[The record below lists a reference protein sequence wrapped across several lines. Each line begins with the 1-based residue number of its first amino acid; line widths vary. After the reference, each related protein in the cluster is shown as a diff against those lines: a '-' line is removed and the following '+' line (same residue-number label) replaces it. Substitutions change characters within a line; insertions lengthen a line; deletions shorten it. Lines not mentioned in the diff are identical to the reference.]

1 MNTLRMILILTVIA
15 ALAAGLL
22 AGINAITAP
31 IIAENEEIRL
41 QETLGRV
48 LAADRFDF
56 EVEGDKYALWTGKKA
71 NGDLAGYVVRVQASG
86 YSSAGITILVGLDP
100 ACEVTGVVI
109 FSHSETP
116 GLGDKVE
123 RRGFLQQ
130 FMGVGIDSDKQLD
143 AISGA
148 TSSSMGVINGVR
160 EAIRRAGIFAG
171 LIEDLE
177 INFAEVP
184 DGTYTGEARGFG
196 GITVVEVTFA
206 GGKLTKLEIKSH
218 SDTQSYFDS
227 ALPTIRKRM
236 LDLQTPD
243 VDTVSG
249 ATASSNGIINAVKNA
264 LAQFFGGIPQEPVDI
279 TKLLNGKYYGS
290 GEGFGG
296 QLEVEVTVL
305 NGKITEIKVLS
316 HNDTADY
323 ANPAIP
329 VVIERIISAQELEVD
344 AYTGATWTSMG
355 IMEAVENALR
365 GEVTI
370 DISELPDGLYKGT
383 GEGFYGEGSVQVSVV
398 VAGGKI
404 ASLDFTHN
412 DTPDYANSG
421 LATMKTRVME
431 AQSLDVDFA
440 SGATASSRGFI
451 QALKKALGSGPLIDV
466 STIPNGT
473 YQGTGTGFYGEG
485 SVRVSITI
493 AGGKITDVS
502 ASSDDTADYAG
513 PALSTLKQRVIDA
526 QSIYVDTV
534 SGATGT
540 SKGFLEALEKA
551 LRGAGR

>member
-1 MNTLRMILILTVIA
+1 MNALRMMVVLTVIA

-48 LAADRFDF
+48 LAADGF
-56 EVEGDKYALWTGKKA
+56 EFEIEDPKYSLWTGRKA
-71 NGDLAGYVVRVQASG
+71 NGDLAGYVVLVHAAG

-100 ACEVTGVVI
+100 TCEVTGVVI

-123 RRGFLQQ
+123 RRSFLQQ
-130 FMGVGIDSDKQLD
+130 FKGLGIDSDKQLD

-171 LIEDLE
+171 LIEDLQ
-177 INFAEVP
+177 INFAEVL
-184 DGTYTGEARGFG
+184 DGSYTGEARGFG
-196 GITVVEVTFA
+196 GTTVVEVTFVD
-206 GGKLTKLEIKSH
+206 GKLIMLEIKSH
-218 SDTQSYFDS
+218 SDTQGYFES
-227 ALPTIRKRM
+227 ALATIRKRM
-236 LDLQTPD
+236 LEQQTAD

-264 LAQFFGGIPQEPVDI
+264 LAGNRQEPVVI
-279 TKLLNGKYYGS
+279 SKLLNGKYNGV
-290 GEGFGG
+290 GESVGG
-296 QLEVEVTVL
+296 PLEVEITIL
-305 NGKITEIKVLS
+305 NGKITQIQVLS
-316 HNDTADY
+316 HNDTPEY

-329 VVIERIISAQELEVD
+329 VVIDRIIAVQELEVD
-344 AYTGATWTSMG
+344 VYSGATRTSLG
-355 IMEAVENALR
+355 IMSAVENAL
-365 GEVTI
+365 GNEVTI
-370 DISELPDGLYKGT
+370 DVSALPDGIYKGT
-383 GEGFYGEGSVQVSVV
+383 GAGFHGEGSVQVTVV

-404 ASLDFTHN
+404 TSLDFNHN

-440 SGATASSRGFI
+440 SGATASSKGFI
-451 QALKKALGSGPLIDV
+451 QALRRALGSGPLIDV
-466 STIPNGT
+466 SAIPNGI
-473 YQGTGTGFYGEG
+473 YKGIGAGFYGEG
-485 SVRVSITI
+485 SVIISITI
-493 AGGKITDVS
+493 TGGKIIELS
-502 ASSDDTADYAG
+502 SSSDDSPNVAG